1 MSRPNSAFA
10 VKIDAELFDDCQD
23 ERPTGTFRD
32 GITVELAA
40 IEAIAGP
47 FIVALAY
54 ARAAHANGSLADM
67 KFAFEQLA
75 EKSERIGGVRA
86 RATYAAAK
94 LSGELRRNPRVR
106 G

>member
-1 MSRPNSAFA
+1 MSYPNAA
-10 VKIDAELFDDCQD
+10 RVVIDHELFEAPAEQ
-23 ERPTGTFRD
+23 PAGTFRD
-32 GITVELAA
+32 GITIELAA

-47 FIVALAY
+47 FIVALAM
-54 ARAAHANGSLADM
+54 ARASHANGSLADM

-106 G
+106 S